1 MRQTRTRRRIKRL
14 TQLPAFLILEI
25 KKAITTARQ
34 APENNPRVCAV
45 IRYDGKS
52 YIIEEHIRESF
63 TLYRLNSDILKAEYT
78 RGYQAPFKTKII
90 EFKESE
96 LWEI

>member
-1 MRQTRTRRRIKRL
+1 MRTTRTHRRIKRL
-14 TQLPAFLILEI
+14 SQLPAFLILDI
-25 KKAITTARQ
+25 RNTITTARQ
-34 APENNPRVCAV
+34 TPENNPRVCAV
-45 IRYDGKS
+45 ICYNKES
-52 YIIEEHIRESF
+52 YVIEEHEREVF
-63 TLYRLNSDILKAEYT
+63 TLYRLNTDVLKYEYT

>member
-1 MRQTRTRRRIKRL
+1 MRSTRTHRRIKRL
-14 TQLPAFLILEI
+14 TQLPAFLILGI
-25 KKAITTARQ
+25 KKTITTAKQ
-34 APENNPRVCAV
+34 APGNEPRVCAV
-45 IRYDGKS
+45 IRYDNAS
-52 YIIEEHIRESF
+52 YTIEEHERGVY

>member
-1 MRQTRTRRRIKRL
+1 MRTTRAHRRIKRL
-14 TQLPAFLILEI
+14 TQLPAFLILDI

-34 APENNPRVCAV
+34 TPENNPRVCSV
-45 IRYDGKS
+45 IRYNQAS
-52 YIIEEHIRESF
+52 YIIEEHERGVF

-78 RGYQAPFKTKII
+78 RGYQAPFKSKII
-90 EFKESE
+90 EFKEFE